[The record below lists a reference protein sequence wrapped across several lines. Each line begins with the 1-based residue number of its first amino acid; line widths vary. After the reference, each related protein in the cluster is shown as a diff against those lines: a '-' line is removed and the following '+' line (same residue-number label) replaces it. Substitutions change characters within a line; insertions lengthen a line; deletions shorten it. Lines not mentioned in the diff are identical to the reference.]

1 MENVLKEKGP
11 EAGRLGGTSAG
22 LWVRNAGLLIQGKGR
37 DGFEGYVGGL
47 LVDEDLGLGI
57 VKTKD
62 GLIFPV
68 RFYPPQK

>member
-1 MENVLKEKGP
+1 M
-11 EAGRLGGTSAG
+11 
-22 LWVRNAGLLIQGKGR
+22 RNAGLLIQGKGR

-47 LVDEDLGLGI
+47 LVDEELGLGI

-62 GLIFPV
+62 GLVFPV